1 MELLHRVPRRRR
13 WTAPV
18 YCTVLA
24 KFPALTKTFLTG
36 SVVLLLSTTS
46 LAQSGEEW
54 RDWPLGDPFT
64 ISLEAFFP
72 NIDTTVRLDASDGGV
87 GTTIDFEQNLGMP
100 DTETLPALGF
110 AWRFAKKH
118 RLVFGYFDLS
128 RSGSAISTS
137 EIRFGD
143 EVFQVDLPIS
153 SYFDSQVFNVG
164 YSYSLIFDEK
174 KELALAAGL
183 SIQDI
188 QFGLI
193 GTGNLGIVEEV
204 SGLTAPLPAFG
215 LSGGY
220 AFTEKWNGRATLGLF
235 YFDLAVSDEKDISG
249 EIVNAAI
256 AIHHKTFE
264 NVQFGLKYS
273 FFDVHVD
280 FVNSRRINSID
291 YEYHGPVLSFDFVF

>member
-1 MELLHRVPRRRR
+1 M
-13 WTAPV
+13 
-18 YCTVLA
+18 
-24 KFPALTKTFLTG
+24 
-36 SVVLLLSTTS
+36 LLLSVAAF
-46 LAQSGEEW
+46 AQSGDEW

-64 ISLEAFFP
+64 ISLKAFFP
-72 NIDTTVRLDASDGGV
+72 HIDTIIRLDASDGSV
-87 GTTIDFEQNLGMP
+87 GTTIDFEQNLNMS

-110 AWRFAKKH
+110 TWRFAKKH
-118 RLVFGYFDLS
+118 RLVFDYFDLS

-143 EVFQVDLPIS
+143 QVFQVDLPIT
-153 SYFDSQVFNVG
+153 SYFDSRVTTVG

-188 QFGLI
+188 RFGLT
-193 GTGNLGIVEEV
+193 GTGNVGIVEEV

-215 LSGGY
+215 ISGGY
-220 AFTEKWNGRATLGLF
+220 AFTEKWIGRAALGLF
-235 YFDLAVSDEKDISG
+235 SFDLAVSDETDISG
-249 EIVNAAI
+249 EIVNAMI

-264 NVQFGLKYS
+264 NVQFGLEYS
-273 FFDVHVD
+273 FFYVSVEFKD
-280 FVNSRRINSID
+280 SQLINSID